1 MNKNTDNNN
10 LNEFALLVGVAS
22 LLLTAS
28 QILAPVT
35 LDVLLRAM
43 ALGQI
48 INLIAVA
55 LLAAIIYG
63 KSSNNW

>member
-1 MNKNTDNNN
+1 MNKNADSNM
-10 LNEFALLVGVAS
+10 NELALLVGIAS

-35 LDVLLRAM
+35 NEVLLRVT

-48 INLIAVA
+48 LNFIAIA

-63 KSSNNW
+63 KLSNKR